1 MGWLTWSRLLAKFL
15 RLKVTIDGCFDNYG
29 FYWSKNETGTI
40 FFKKK
45 CKFWRYAVHKV
56 FKLESICADLFWKL
70 YYFRLFIS
78 EMIPIPITLL
88 MLKQH

>member
-1 MGWLTWSRLLAKFL
+1 MVFIDLKTKLEQFFL
-15 RLKVTIDGCFDNYG
+15 
-29 FYWSKNETGTI
+29 
-40 FFKKK
+40 KKM